1 MGFFVWKKNIRRY
14 SQNFIF
20 IVHKVSAS
28 ENTKGQLKISG
39 LATGTYYLTETRAPD
54 GYNQLRNPVK
64 IEIVDADGGVDGALD
79 NEPEGSADGYL
90 DITVNNTKGFEL
102 PVTGG
107 MGTFMFTAS
116 GVAIMSAAIILIVIQ
131 RKKKTLSK

>member
-1 MGFFVWKKNIRRY
+1 MN
-14 SQNFIF
+14 
-20 IVHKVSAS
+20 H
-28 ENTKGQLKISG
+28 
-39 LATGTYYLTETRAPD
+39 
-54 GYNQLRNPVK
+54 
-64 IEIVDADGGVDGALD
+64 
-79 NEPEGSADGYL
+79 GYL